1 MMHLY
6 EIESHGINWD
16 IYDEKYDYLDTI
28 TEESLPDSLDYL
40 RELGVDFVLHTLKEY
55 DEYHL
60 ALPSKQTS

>member
-28 TEESLPDSLDYL
+28 TEESLPATLDYL
-40 RELGVDFVLHTLKEY
+40 QHLGVDFVLHTLKEY

-60 ALPSKQTS
+60 ALSS